1 MLNRLPETD
10 WAQGGMGTHSHAY
23 ADGASRDLEG
33 RIGEDKPGEALIRCF
48 FYVTGFSRGDGSLKV
63 VPGSHRWRDPALG
76 AHLREWREEG
86 KTEHEGIP
94 LDEIELECPPGSV
107 ILMHTH
113 AAHGVTPKSP
123 DSAPRWAFVAA
134 YRTGESWSGSRV
146 ITSEFAAR
154 AGPGELTV
162 EMKRQGKGGVPPEH
176 AAPRM

>member
-1 MLNRLPETD
+1 
-10 WAQGGMGTHSHAY
+10 
-23 ADGASRDLEG
+23 
-33 RIGEDKPGEALIRCF
+33 
-48 FYVTGFSRGDGSLKV
+48 
-63 VPGSHRWRDPALG
+63 
-76 AHLREWREEG
+76 
-86 KTEHEGIP
+86 
-94 LDEIELECPPGSV
+94 
-107 ILMHTH
+107 MHTH

-162 EMKRQGKGGVPPEH
+162 EMKRQGKEGVPPEH